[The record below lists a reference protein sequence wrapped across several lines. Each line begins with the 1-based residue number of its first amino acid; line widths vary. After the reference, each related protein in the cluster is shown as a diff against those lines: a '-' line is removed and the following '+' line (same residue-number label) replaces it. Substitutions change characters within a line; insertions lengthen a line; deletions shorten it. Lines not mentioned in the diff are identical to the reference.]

1 MSTIW
6 EGPQPRIAVV
16 DDDPSIRSVLKELL
30 SEYGFKPVL
39 CRNSAELLETPDLEQ
54 IDLAI
59 LDLKLDGENGLM
71 LAQRLRERF
80 EFPIVILTGT
90 GDEVDKIVGLET
102 GADDFLMKP
111 FNPRELIAR
120 IRAILRR
127 CARISAK
134 QNTLA
139 PAAKTEA
146 PKTSE
151 VIALGPLQFLLSERR
166 LINDT
171 QQEVDLTNS
180 ELRVLEFFLQNPNR
194 PIDRVELLEHLG
206 GDLSRYMDR
215 TIDVLI
221 LRLRRKVEANPS
233 KPVFLQTRR
242 GKGYVFALEP

>member
-1 MSTIW
+1 MSTNW
-6 EGPQPRIAVV
+6 EGPQQRIAVV

-30 SEYGFKPVL
+30 CEYGFEPVL

-134 QNTLA
+134 QDTFSA
-139 PAAKTEA
+139 
-146 PKTSE
+146 
-151 VIALGPLQFLLSERR
+151 LLS
-166 LINDT
+166 
-171 QQEVDLTNS
+171 
-180 ELRVLEFFLQNPNR
+180 
-194 PIDRVELLEHLG
+194 
-206 GDLSRYMDR
+206 
-215 TIDVLI
+215 
-221 LRLRRKVEANPS
+221 
-233 KPVFLQTRR
+233 
-242 GKGYVFALEP
+242 